1 MLHLRK
7 EAHIGFELPFRCS
20 EDSGEATPQLLNAFF
35 PPSHIV
41 LSFVASDGKSL
52 FFMEWKE
59 HSTSFWE
66 RKYTNTQ
73 THKYTNTNAQLQMHN
88 YCPYILWNEKR
99 TAPPFNENFWQRHFL
114 AVSFKWAFKGYWM
127 FYYSL
132 QSSESLFLQVH
143 DFVLILLEQRPK
155 SNSNEGG
162 RDLTQP

>member
-1 MLHLRK
+1 MIKKARHFFLYPKQLCPTAKCLLSLSPALFPRLSLK
-7 EAHIGFELPFRCS
+7 MASPYFLWS
-20 EDSGEATPQLLNAFF
+20 EKSTV
-35 PPSHIV
+35 PPSEN
-41 LSFVASDGKSL
+41 A
-52 FFMEWKE
+52 
-59 HSTSFWE
+59 
-66 RKYTNTQ
+66 NTQ
-73 THKYTNTNAQLQMHN
+73 THKCICVYTNTNAQLQMHN

-162 RDLTQP
+162 ET